1 MAVAV
6 SDVRQADRIVF
17 ECLEL
22 WSDPVAWQ
30 LRLLQQTADLLGM
43 SVGVYAE
50 VDTLEPGKKTQVLS
64 VVEHGWEDRRQRE
77 QFTDSKKLKRA
88 DPFSEQPLDVALRE
102 ALVGQESAALPR
114 SEVVDSDQW
123 ESSEAYQRYYQPVG
137 LYESVRSAHRLQ
149 GGGVSIVNFAAG
161 KTPVPGQR
169 ERELLS
175 LIHRGVAVGY
185 HDRLTRWIHVSALG
199 LTPRQL
205 DVLGHLVAGEAERT
219 VAQRLGRSTAT
230 ISEHIQA
237 IYRHFCVKSRAELM
251 SYLLQRRPALRPN
264 PTPPGVAD

>member
-1 MAVAV
+1 MKV
-6 SDVRQADRIVF
+6 SDVRQADQIVF

-30 LRLLQQTADLLGM
+30 LRLLEQTADLLAM

-50 VDTLEPGKKTQVLS
+50 VDTLEPGKIAQVFS

-77 QFTDSKKLKRA
+77 RFTNSKKLMRA
-88 DPFSEQPLDVALRE
+88 VPFSEQPLDVAWRE
-102 ALVGQESAALPR
+102 AFVGQESSTKTR
-114 SEVVDSDQW
+114 SDIVDCNQW
-123 ESSEAYQRYYQPVG
+123 ESTEVYENFYEPVG
-137 LYESVRSAHRLQ
+137 LYESIRSAHRLP
-149 GGGVSIVNFAAG
+149 GGGVSIVNFATGRA
-161 KTPVPGQR
+161 PVPGAR
-169 ERELLS
+169 ERELLT

-185 HDRLTRWIHVSALG
+185 HDRLTRWTHVSALG

-219 VAQRLGRSTAT
+219 IALRLGRSTAT
-230 ISEHIQA
+230 INEHIQA

-251 SYLLQRRPALRPN
+251 SYLLQRKPTPRSN
-264 PTPPGVAD
+264 PTPPRVAD